1 VSPLNEVAWQTM
13 IEKILP
19 TLLLFGGFYL
29 VTKNLGSR
37 GLHSDTR

>member
-1 VSPLNEVAWQTM
+1 M

-37 GLHSDTR
+37 GLHSFTFQLNLSRV